1 MNNSIPTNLIPQK
14 KWKTVIW
21 KTLSGLTKG
30 ETDNLN
36 SPIFT
41 KEIELVINN
50 LPKKK
55 ATRPS
60 ELYQIFREEM
70 MPILHNLF

>member
-14 KWKTVIW
+14 KWKPVIW

-50 LPKKK
+50 LQKKK

-70 MPILHNLF
+70 IPILHNLF